1 MEEEELTSGGGDAAL
16 LAPEPREQA
25 AEEGRSPR
33 DAEAFEDAVE
43 EASAASTS
51 PVACCNG
58 DAAETSSP
66 PAWKSQVD
74 GPSAPEEAET
84 YESPSAS
91 SSGCAAMEVESSLVS
106 ELREE
111 PGRVDAGSAAS
122 PSGQRAG
129 GTEEHENSMATPGA
143 GSPSREETDSCMHSA
158 PSSPPR
164 SASSTSSP
172 PRSASLT
179 SSPPLPQIKQQSR
192 HVRTGSFQRFR
203 EQMQRA
209 WKWGPIGGG
218 GGGERSP
225 REQLLRT
232 TVNIEAMANQKRHW
246 YQVRSKSQDNWQY
259 REPTSLFEHF
269 FVVGL
274 HSYADVGV
282 VEDAFAKKK
291 AWESNVARSEI
302 VNLRKNQYR
311 GPVPSM
317 EPQILFKY
325 PPGKRAEVREADLPS
340 FCFPEGVKARLI
352 ERTPSMSDLNEVIFG
367 QEHLSRDDL
376 SFIFSLKVSDN
387 APLYG
392 VCLHVQEIVQKAP
405 GILGAVSPLN
415 PTSYKPSRFLVSAP
429 RCYCLLTKVPFFEL
443 HYEMLNSII
452 AQERLD
458 RITQFASEITLAEP
472 VPRPIKEQD
481 GVDGD
486 FDSSNGIPY
495 IDWTEYAVP
504 VNSISGLISSSSIPS
519 ERDMS
524 SYLFRS
530 WEPNSSQS
538 ISGSEISDSSYVRE
552 VEEARHSFQHYEDCI
567 VENLEPRCD
576 SFGRA
581 SYMYDNGHTS
591 PDLLSMHS
599 PASSRLERA
608 QSVESLESSVKGA
621 TSDEEYEVNVKH
633 EVIVDDEKVVGWAKA
648 HNNEPLQIVCGYHAL
663 HLPPRGGELVF
674 RPLEHLQPVKYSRP
688 GLPLLG
694 FGEEILDNALTRAE
708 KNKINLHLVAAE
720 EALAL
725 SIWTM
730 ATVCRSLSLES
741 VLGLFTGVLLE
752 KQIVVICPN
761 LGVLSAILLS
771 IIPMIRPFQWQSLL
785 LPAGVQ
791 HKPPDI
797 KMKGSSLVRVNVQKD
812 QAKHN
817 CYLFF
822 ALSSLDC
829 TANLFFYVKACSLPR
844 LPHYKE
850 LVSNLGPLHAR
861 LSCENSLAKRHPIY
875 KCNEVQ
881 ADVAWKF
888 LNIMRTYLES
898 LCSDLRFHTITNVQ
912 SNNDRVSLLLKDS
925 FIDSF
930 PSNDR
935 PFIKISGL
943 SVWATRKVSIDKQI
957 LIDRVFL
964 DGTHMMLSRYASLW
978 RRRCFLFYQILDC
991 PVSKMNGHKGI
1002 VPVEIK
1008 HSDTL
1013 CFGFGVCFL
1022 VLPLHVISNAQGIG
1036 KIKTRHVA
1044 WSAEDFDFAEATSLI
1059 RSVLKSI

>member
-1 MEEEELTSGGGDAAL
+1 
-16 LAPEPREQA
+16 
-25 AEEGRSPR
+25 
-33 DAEAFEDAVE
+33 
-43 EASAASTS
+43 
-51 PVACCNG
+51 
-58 DAAETSSP
+58 
-66 PAWKSQVD
+66 
-74 GPSAPEEAET
+74 
-84 YESPSAS
+84 
-91 SSGCAAMEVESSLVS
+91 
-106 ELREE
+106 
-111 PGRVDAGSAAS
+111 
-122 PSGQRAG
+122 
-129 GTEEHENSMATPGA
+129 
-143 GSPSREETDSCMHSA
+143 
-158 PSSPPR
+158 
-164 SASSTSSP
+164 
-172 PRSASLT
+172 
-179 SSPPLPQIKQQSR
+179 
-192 HVRTGSFQRFR
+192 
-203 EQMQRA
+203 
-209 WKWGPIGGG
+209 
-218 GGGERSP
+218 
-225 REQLLRT
+225 
-232 TVNIEAMANQKRHW
+232 
-246 YQVRSKSQDNWQY
+246 
-259 REPTSLFEHF
+259 
-269 FVVGL
+269 
-274 HSYADVGV
+274 
-282 VEDAFAKKK
+282 
-291 AWESNVARSEI
+291 
-302 VNLRKNQYR
+302 
-311 GPVPSM
+311 
-317 EPQILFKY
+317 
-325 PPGKRAEVREADLPS
+325 
-340 FCFPEGVKARLI
+340 
-352 ERTPSMSDLNEVIFG
+352 
-367 QEHLSRDDL
+367 
-376 SFIFSLKVSDN
+376 
-387 APLYG
+387 
-392 VCLHVQEIVQKAP
+392 
-405 GILGAVSPLN
+405 
-415 PTSYKPSRFLVSAP
+415 
-429 RCYCLLTKVPFFEL
+429 
-443 HYEMLNSII
+443 
-452 AQERLD
+452 
-458 RITQFASEITLAEP
+458 
-472 VPRPIKEQD
+472 
-481 GVDGD
+481 
-486 FDSSNGIPY
+486 
-495 IDWTEYAVP
+495 
-504 VNSISGLISSSSIPS
+504 
-519 ERDMS
+519 MS

-785 LPAGVQ
+785 LPILPRKLIDFLDAPVPFIAGVQ

-812 QAKHN
+812 Q
-817 CYLFF
+817 
-822 ALSSLDC
+822 
-829 TANLFFYVKACSLPR
+829 VKACSLPR

-935 PFIKISGL
+935 PFIK
-943 SVWATRKVSIDKQI
+943 
-957 LIDRVFL
+957 
-964 DGTHMMLSRYASLW
+964 
-978 RRRCFLFYQILDC
+978 LF
-991 PVSKMNGHKGI
+991 
-1002 VPVEIK
+1002 VE
-1008 HSDTL
+1008 TQM
-1013 CFGFGVCFL
+1013 F
-1022 VLPLHVISNAQGIG
+1022 
-1036 KIKTRHVA
+1036 
-1044 WSAEDFDFAEATSLI
+1044 
-1059 RSVLKSI
+1059 SVLSDSRLSSFENERT

>member
-1 MEEEELTSGGGDAAL
+1 MEELTSGDAAAAS
-16 LAPEPREQA
+16 LAPEPRGQA
-25 AEEGRSPR
+25 DEERRSPQEA
-33 DAEAFEDAVE
+33 DAFEDAVE
-43 EASAASTS
+43 EASTTSAS
-51 PVACCNG
+51 PVACCDG
-58 DAAETSSP
+58 DGEAAAEASSQS
-66 PAWKSQVD
+66 AWKSQGD
-74 GPSAPEEAET
+74 GPSAAEEAET
-84 YESPSAS
+84 YGSPSS
-91 SSGCAAMEVESSLVS
+91 SSSRCAAMEGEESPSVS
-106 ELREE
+106 ESRQE
-111 PGRVDAGSAAS
+111 PGRVHTGIAAS

-129 GTEEHENSMATPGA
+129 GAEEHENSMATPGA
-143 GSPSREETDSCMHSA
+143 GSPSREETESCMHSA
-158 PSSPPR
+158 PSSPSRSASSTSSPPR

-172 PRSASLT
+172 PLS
-179 SSPPLPQIKQQSR
+179 QIKQQSR

-218 GGGERSP
+218 GGAERSP
-225 REQLLRT
+225 RDLRT
-232 TVNIEAMANQKRHW
+232 TLNIEAMANQKRQW
-246 YQVRSKSQDNWQY
+246 YQVRSKSQDNLQY

-274 HSYADVGV
+274 HSYANVGV
-282 VEDAFAKKK
+282 IEDAFAKKK
-291 AWESNVARSEI
+291 AWESKVARSEI
-302 VNLRKNQYR
+302 VDRRKIRYH
-311 GPVPSM
+311 GPIPSM

-325 PPGKRAEVREADLPS
+325 PPGKEAEVREADLPS

-387 APLYG
+387 ATLYG

-415 PTSYKPSRFLVSAP
+415 PNSYKPSRFLVSAP

-458 RITQFASEITLAEP
+458 RITQFASEIALAGP
-472 VPRPIKEQD
+472 VPRPVKEQD
-481 GVDGD
+481 GVGGD

-504 VNSISGLISSSSIPS
+504 VNSISGLISSSSVPS

-538 ISGSEISDSSYVRE
+538 ISASEISDSGYVRE
-552 VEEARHSFQHYEDCI
+552 VEKEARHSFQHYEDCI
-567 VENLEPRCD
+567 SGNLEPRCD

-581 SYMYDNGHTS
+581 SYIYDNGNTS

-599 PASSRLERA
+599 PTSRRLKRA

-621 TSDEEYEVNVKH
+621 ALYEEYEVNVKH
-633 EVIVDDEKVVGWAKA
+633 EMIVDDKKVIGWAKA

-663 HLPPRGGELVF
+663 PLPPRGGELVF

-688 GLPLLG
+688 GLSY
-694 FGEEILDNALTRAE
+694 NAFIKAE
-708 KNKINLHLVAAE
+708 TNKINSHLAAAE

-761 LGVLSAILLS
+761 LGVLSAIVLS
-771 IIPMIRPFQWQSLL
+771 VIPMIRPFQWQSLL
-785 LPAGVQ
+785 LPVLPMKLIDFLDAPVPFIAGVQ

-812 QAKHN
+812 Q
-817 CYLFF
+817 
-822 ALSSLDC
+822 
-829 TANLFFYVKACSLPR
+829 VKACSLPQ
-844 LPHYKE
+844 LPRYEE

-888 LNIMRTYLES
+888 LNVIRTYLES
-898 LCSDLRFHTITNVQ
+898 LCSDLRFHTITDVQ

-935 PFIKISGL
+935 PFIK
-943 SVWATRKVSIDKQI
+943 
-957 LIDRVFL
+957 
-964 DGTHMMLSRYASLW
+964 
-978 RRRCFLFYQILDC
+978 LF
-991 PVSKMNGHKGI
+991 
-1002 VPVEIK
+1002 VE
-1008 HSDTL
+1008 TQM
-1013 CFGFGVCFL
+1013 F
-1022 VLPLHVISNAQGIG
+1022 
-1036 KIKTRHVA
+1036 
-1044 WSAEDFDFAEATSLI
+1044 
-1059 RSVLKSI
+1059 SVLSDSRLYSFENEQA